1 MSSRASERACWKKNR
16 KEELKEGNTRDMED
30 FIDEFTGE
38 QFEMVTNFFNSM
50 PKLRHIVEIENPKTK
65 VKNTIVLEGLSDF
78 LV

>member
-1 MSSRASERACWKKNR
+1 MFK
-16 KEELKEGNTRDMED
+16 TFFED
-30 FIDEFTGE
+30 ILE
-38 QFEMVTNFFNSM
+38 FFNSM